1 MRKNITLTLLF
12 FGVLLMV
19 ACSSIKS
26 TNNTQTNVNDN
37 SNEMELSDAEVNP
50 EFALETYLRRTAGVV
65 VNGSGVN
72 ATVQVRGINSFTGN
86 TQPLFVINGTDVGS
100 NYNNAASLL
109 RGMKIKSV
117 EVLKGSDASF
127 YGVRGS
133 GGVIVIRAE

>member
-1 MRKNITLTLLF
+1 
-12 FGVLLMV
+12 MV